1 MIFSFFGLC
10 VGFFALALGKANRLV
25 LMACLATELVFGW
38 FVFVVYVLAMPS
50 FAAARMP
57 AMSDLSPDASR
68 ALVLMVR
75 KTAERQAPFSSS
87 SQLMSLRHMKVHT

>member
-1 MIFSFFGLC
+1 M
-10 VGFFALALGKANRLV
+10 GFFALALGKANRMV

-57 AMSDLSPDASR
+57 AMPGLSPDASR
-68 ALVLMVR
+68 AAVLMVR
-75 KTAERQAPFSSS
+75 RTAEKQGFFS
-87 SQLMSLRHMKVHT
+87 VVATC

>member
-1 MIFSFFGLC
+1 M
-10 VGFFALALGKANRLV
+10 GFFALALGKANRMV

-57 AMSDLSPDASR
+57 AMPGLSPDASR
-68 ALVLMVR
+68 AAVLMVR
-75 KTAERQAPFSSS
+75 EIAEKQGSFSSS
-87 SQLMSLRHMKVHT
+87 SHLMSLRHMKVHT